1 MKLLLT
7 AFILAF
13 LSLIAEA
20 STAKNR
26 LIVKL
31 KDDIL
36 FPELLNS
43 IHSHQLFDNY
53 YVVYTK
59 SIRKLKNELK
69 INKNIDLF
77 ERDFITKQE
86 ILSPSV
92 TDQLEFNPQKNRIFN
107 DPLVYSKWS
116 ILNSH
121 ANGISLFRTHQEN
134 LTRPISNIIVAVLD
148 TGVDFKHE
156 DLPVWKNLE
165 EIPNNGIDDDNNGY
179 MDDVHGINTTYRHR
193 SIFATSNVMDYHDH
207 GTHLSGVIGAKF
219 QNELGVVGIASSVK
233 IMGIKVI
240 SRRQTISDVDLIEA
254 IIYAAKNGAK
264 IINSTFIKDIYK
276 TTKALKDAIEYV
288 TKKHDVLF
296 ITGAGNKGRNLKYF
310 PNAPVSYEIDNMV
323 VVGSTDKYGGLSYFS
338 NYGPKTVDITAPGS
352 SVYSTIRNNKYFYM
366 SGTSVASAIVSGV
379 AAEVWSNNP
388 ELTGAQIK
396 SILLQSVIPVDTFE
410 GTIKSQGRVDLY
422 RALKK
427 IK

>member
-1 MKLLLT
+1 M
-7 AFILAF
+7 
-13 LSLIAEA
+13 
-20 STAKNR
+20 
-26 LIVKL
+26 
-31 KDDIL
+31 
-36 FPELLNS
+36 
-43 IHSHQLFDNY
+43 
-53 YVVYTK
+53 
-59 SIRKLKNELK
+59 
-69 INKNIDLF
+69 
-77 ERDFITKQE
+77 
-86 ILSPSV
+86 
-92 TDQLEFNPQKNRIFN
+92 
-107 DPLVYSKWS
+107 VYSKWS